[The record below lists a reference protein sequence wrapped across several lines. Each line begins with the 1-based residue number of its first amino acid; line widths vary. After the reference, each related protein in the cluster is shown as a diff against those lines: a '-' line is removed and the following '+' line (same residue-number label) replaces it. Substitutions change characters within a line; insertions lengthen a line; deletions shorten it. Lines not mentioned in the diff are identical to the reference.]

1 MFDTSV
7 LLYVDRFCP
16 ETYPTKEDIDLF
28 EQFVIY
34 AFIWAYSLRVQYTN
48 LGWLSAQ
55 NYIMGWSEKI
65 NTFNM
70 YKLIAKQDTP
80 TSLLSALADKL
91 NPLSNDDIKDGWAQK
106 CYEFNGDG
114 ETLKNLKDE
123 KDGVYENY
131 LYFFQTNGF
140 YKN

>member
-1 MFDTSV
+1 
-7 LLYVDRFCP
+7 
-16 ETYPTKEDIDLF
+16 
-28 EQFVIY
+28 
-34 AFIWAYSLRVQYTN
+34 
-48 LGWLSAQ
+48 
-55 NYIMGWSEKI
+55 MGWSEKI

-70 YKLIAKQDTP
+70 YKLIVKQDTP

-106 CYEFNGDG
+106 YYEYSGDG
-114 ETLKNLKDE
+114 GTLKNLKDE